1 MIQVLKNFKRPLK
14 LLRIGKKRF
23 YVVLLLTYIMAI
35 LKALIIKPKTLSAMH
50 LDFSAVIVLDYVY
63 YDIISIKKGMC
74 ELDKEG
80 KTNSHS
86 GGNFDT
92 PAGAEA

>member
-1 MIQVLKNFKRPLK
+1 MIQVLKNFKRLLK
-14 LLRIGKKRF
+14 LLKIGKKRF
-23 YVVLLLTYIMAI
+23 KVVLLLTYIMAI
-35 LKALIIKPKTLSAMH
+35 LKALIINPKSLSAMH
-50 LDFSAVIVLDYVY
+50 LDFGVLIVLDYVY
-63 YDIISIKKGMC
+63 YLISSIKKCIC